1 MENNNDFKEYNV
13 DESGF
18 IYGDNGPEVVPA
30 DFDNNQRK
38 TEQVQ
43 DLDFPNQRIEQEN
56 RQAELEQLQK
66 NKSFLEKLRDKFKG
80 NKKGGI
86 R

>member
-1 MENNNDFKEYNV
+1 M
-13 DESGF
+13 
-18 IYGDNGPEVVPA
+18 
-30 DFDNNQRK
+30 DNNTNNMSGLEFPNTGERIVTTKDYDEAQMK
-38 TEQVQ
+38 AGEN
-43 DLDFPNQRIEQEN
+43 LDFPNKRIEQEN

>member
-1 MENNNDFKEYNV
+1 MDNNEYKEYNV

-30 DFDNNQRK
+30 DFNNNQK
-38 TEQVQ
+38 SAEQSQ
-43 DLDFPNQRIEQEN
+43 GLDFPNQRIEEEN
-56 RQAELEQLQK
+56 RQAQLEQLQEK
-66 NKSFLEKLRDKFKG
+66 KSFLEKLKDKFKG
-80 NKKGGI
+80 KKKGGI